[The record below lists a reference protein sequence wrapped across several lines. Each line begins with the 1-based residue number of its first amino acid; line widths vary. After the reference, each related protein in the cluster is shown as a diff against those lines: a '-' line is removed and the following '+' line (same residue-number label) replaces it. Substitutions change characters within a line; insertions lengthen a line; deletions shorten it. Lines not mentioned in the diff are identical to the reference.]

1 MNAVS
6 PVRPPV
12 NAPLALL
19 AELTHRCPL
28 QCPYCSNPTELIKV
42 AGERD
47 TAFWTGAFDEAA
59 ALGVLQVHLSGGEPT
74 LRRDLETLIEHA
86 TARGLYTNLITSA
99 VLLDAG
105 RVRRFADAGLA
116 HVQISIQGAEA
127 ETADRI
133 GHYRGG
139 HAKKLVIARAVA
151 EAGMALTVNAV
162 VHRQNLHQLGA
173 MINLAVGLGAE
184 RLEVAHTQY
193 HGWALRNRASLLPLP
208 RQVAEA
214 DALVAEQ
221 RAALAGQLTIDY
233 VSPDYYA
240 NRPKTCMGGWGQR
253 FLNVTPDGRVL
264 PCHAA
269 ETIPGLEFERLGDR
283 PLAEIWRNGPAFE
296 RFRGTAWMQ
305 EPCVSCAFKEIDWG
319 GCRCQAMA
327 LAGDANATD
336 PVCGLS
342 PLHASLG
349 ALAAEEA
356 AAPAPEFAYRR
367 FG

>member
-6 PVRPPV
+6 PIRP
-12 NAPLALL
+12 PLALL

-28 QCPYCSNPTELIKV
+28 QCPYCSNPTELVRV
-42 AGERD
+42 AEERD
-47 TAFWTGAFDEAA
+47 TAFWTGVFEEAA

-74 LRRDLETLIEHA
+74 LRRDLEILVEHA
-86 TARGLYTNLITSA
+86 TQQRLYANLITSA
-99 VLLDAG
+99 VLLDAA
-105 RVRRFADAGLA
+105 RVRRLADAGLA
-116 HVQISIQGAEA
+116 HVQISIQGSDV

-139 HAKKLVIARAVA
+139 HEKKLAIAKAVSD
-151 EAGMALTVNAV
+151 AGMALTINAV
-162 VHRQNLHQLGA
+162 VHRQNLHQLAA
-173 MINLAVGLGAE
+173 MIDLAAGLGAE

-193 HGWALRNRASLLPLP
+193 HGWALRNRASLIPTLA
-208 RQVAEA
+208 QIATA
-214 DALVAEQ
+214 DALVAE
-221 RAALAGQLTIDY
+221 RRKALEGQLVIDY

-269 ETIPGLEFERLGDR
+269 EIIPGLEFERIGDR
-283 PLAEIWRNGPAFE
+283 PLAEIWRNGPAFD
-296 RFRGTAWMQ
+296 RFRGTGWMQ
-305 EPCVSCAFKEIDWG
+305 EPCISCEFKEIDWG

-336 PVCGLS
+336 PVCGRS
-342 PLHASLG
+342 PRHIALG
-349 ALAAEEA
+349 ELAVEEA
-356 AAPAPEFAYRR
+356 AAPAPEFSYRR